1 MAKAKSKGKQ
11 SKHPKKDT
19 PKPTQLGLS
28 PWTWGLIGAGVGL
41 AGWLVIRLIS
51 GMIGG

>member
-1 MAKAKSKGKQ
+1 MAKSKSKGKQ
-11 SKHPKKDT
+11 SKPQKKDN
-19 PKPTQLGLS
+19 KKSTQSGLS
-28 PWTWGLIGAGVGL
+28 TWTWGLIGAGVGL